1 MAVDTH
7 APSRDLGQLLGE
19 KAHELTKSERQIAT
33 FLRTH
38 QEEAAFLAG
47 NQIARR
53 LGISEATVVRFAR
66 TLGFASYPALR
77 ATLQSNFRD
86 RISHSARLRTK
97 LDHMR
102 EMGDVFE
109 RLTIS
114 EIDHLTEALVSVDRN
129 QLKQAVELI
138 KAHDRIF
145 VFGLGPSVSLVDL
158 LEIRLRRFGKQV
170 VPLRFS
176 GREVLEPLLDLK
188 PTDLVFVVCFVDLNP
203 TLQLVLD
210 LAQETGCPVIA
221 LTDTLQ
227 AAVGDKTAV
236 VLAARRGPV
245 GEFHSLVV
253 PMTIINTLLLTVARD
268 GQERAM
274 ANLDRLDDYRQRL
287 SNM

>member
-1 MAVDTH
+1 MAPDTLS
-7 APSRDLGQLLGE
+7 PSRDLGQLLGE
-19 KAHELTKSERQIAT
+19 KANVLTKSERQIAS

-66 TLGFASYPALR
+66 TLGFSSYPALR

-102 EMGDVFE
+102 EEGDVFE

-114 EIDHLTEALVSVDRN
+114 EIDHLTEALVSVDRR

-138 KAHDRIF
+138 KTHDRIF

-170 VPLRFS
+170 VGLRSS
-176 GREVLEPLLDLK
+176 GREVLELLLDLK
-188 PTDLVFVVCFVDLNP
+188 PTDLVFAVCFVDLNP

-210 LAQETGCPVIA
+210 LAQESGCPVIA
-221 LTDTLQ
+221 LTDTLE
-227 AAVGDKTAV
+227 AVVGDKAAV
-236 VLAARRGPV
+236 VLAAKRGPV

-268 GQERAM
+268 DQEQAM
-274 ANLDRLDDYRQRL
+274 ANPDRLDDYRQRL
-287 SNM
+287 SNL

>member
-1 MAVDTH
+1 MAPDTLS
-7 APSRDLGQLLGE
+7 PSRDLGQLLGE
-19 KAHELTKSERQIAT
+19 KANVLTKSERQIAS

-66 TLGFASYPALR
+66 TLGFSSYPALR

-102 EMGDVFE
+102 EEGDVFE

-138 KAHDRIF
+138 KTHDRIF

-170 VPLRFS
+170 VGLRSS
-176 GREVLEPLLDLK
+176 GREVLELLLDLK
-188 PTDLVFVVCFVDLNP
+188 PTDLVFAVCFIDLNP

-210 LAQETGCPVIA
+210 LAQEIGCPVIA
-221 LTDTLQ
+221 LTDTLE
-227 AAVGDKTAV
+227 AVVGDKAAV
-236 VLAARRGPV
+236 VLAAKRGPV

-268 GQERAM
+268 DQEQAM

-287 SNM
+287 SNL

>member
-1 MAVDTH
+1 MAPDTLS
-7 APSRDLGQLLGE
+7 PSRDLGQLLGE
-19 KAHELTKSERQIAT
+19 KANELTKSERQIAS

-66 TLGFASYPALR
+66 TLGFSSYPALR

-102 EMGDVFE
+102 EEGDVFE

-170 VPLRFS
+170 VGLRSS
-176 GREVLEPLLDLK
+176 GREVLELLLDLK
-188 PTDLVFVVCFVDLNP
+188 PTDLVFAVCFIDLNP

-210 LAQETGCPVIA
+210 LALETGCPVIA
-221 LTDTLQ
+221 LTDTLE
-227 AAVGDKTAV
+227 AVVGDKATV
-236 VLAARRGPV
+236 VLAAKRGPV

-268 GQERAM
+268 DQEQAM

-287 SNM
+287 SNL

>member
-1 MAVDTH
+1 MAPDTLS
-7 APSRDLGQLLGE
+7 PSRDLGQLLGE
-19 KAHELTKSERQIAT
+19 KANVLTKSERQIAS

-66 TLGFASYPALR
+66 TLGFSSYPALR

-102 EMGDVFE
+102 EEGDVFE

-138 KAHDRIF
+138 KTHDRIF

-170 VPLRFS
+170 VGLRSS
-176 GREVLEPLLDLK
+176 GREVLELLLDLK
-188 PTDLVFVVCFVDLNP
+188 PTDLVFAVCFVDLNP

-210 LAQETGCPVIA
+210 LAQESGCPVIA
-221 LTDTLQ
+221 LTDTLE
-227 AAVGDKTAV
+227 AVVGDKAAV
-236 VLAARRGPV
+236 VLAAKRGPV

-268 GQERAM
+268 DQEQAM

-287 SNM
+287 SNL

>member
-1 MAVDTH
+1 MAPDTLS
-7 APSRDLGQLLGE
+7 PSRDLGQLLGE
-19 KAHELTKSERQIAT
+19 KANVLTKSERQIAS

-66 TLGFASYPALR
+66 TLGFSSYPALR

-102 EMGDVFE
+102 EEGDVFE

-114 EIDHLTEALVSVDRN
+114 EIDHLTEALVSVDRR

-138 KAHDRIF
+138 KTHDRIF

-170 VPLRFS
+170 VGLRSS
-176 GREVLEPLLDLK
+176 GREVLELLLDLK
-188 PTDLVFVVCFVDLNP
+188 PTDLVFAVCFVDLNP

-210 LAQETGCPVIA
+210 LAQESGCPVIA
-221 LTDTLQ
+221 LTDTLE
-227 AAVGDKTAV
+227 AVVGDKAAV
-236 VLAARRGPV
+236 VLAAKRGPV

-268 GQERAM
+268 DQEQAM

-287 SNM
+287 SNL